1 MNSKLLESWSEGIF
15 RSIVAI
21 GRPGKPLFIYI
32 DSEILG
38 EIANLNPKDAQK
50 AFAKSFL
57 THYKRGLGDS
67 PFENAVLEALKW
79 PKTPGF
85 KSATKPQILPLLALC
100 VIAVTDKSSSP
111 RQGVYSLLN
120 ELLGE
125 NEEQGKPKGYEFM
138 PEIWEIWNKWL
149 KNSGSKYGKPTA
161 RVIDQYALQGYAR
174 SQGFIRRRERVYITD
189 FFSDSG
195 ILPGTEMQKEYLLS
209 LFETWLR
216 GQGRKEL
223 LLYKKIFENSEVI
236 TREIFSEIL
245 VNELENWDGLTQTE
259 SGGDSLVGYLAR
271 DSFSS
276 NWEVIC
282 SVQKKMLGIK
292 IDLGDGPATIDE
304 SWPLIYISQIESKKI
319 SEVLKR
325 GITYKL
331 NESLSLK
338 AGGRNFYLFSNGKY
352 GFSGYVEERNPKLFT
367 KYTLLVEAT
376 LLEEMKISLD
386 AYNSTYTEPALDTE
400 TGYYEIQDLVFAT
413 RRISNDSK
421 IKFKFPIDPPPK
433 ITLVGGLQFGKNQYE
448 KNYPPKLHLPF
459 DNRYE
464 LLIDGER
471 VGFSED
477 QDYIELSKLNL
488 KIGSHEVQFGE
499 TSIVFFLVESK
510 RIEPASMSKGI
521 PLVNISGSI
530 KLGTLKSNK
539 ESEAPC
545 ARGAFFPKTSVP
557 LQSGYLKIPYEYTYV
572 FLLQDNEKILRQINV
587 ERGARFTR
595 SKWRGIL
602 NVPESKLDLELL
614 SQVFSGEGYLI
625 FKQSSARKCSIFRVQ
640 GKKDDKSAAPR
651 YISNS
656 ANGAIESILLSDWDL
671 HQNEGAIDEQTV
683 RAKLQKIRLTAPMTQ
698 MISTSEIFRK
708 FKEIDDASVEFG
720 PLDFLL
726 EWISEQDDS
735 SVSFEEFEIAWQ
747 TLEMAG
753 YQDNW
758 RQTASYLE
766 QLGHVEVDNGLKKIL
781 VHPSVA
787 NVLQGE
793 GDYAVLS
800 GSRPYKLQ
808 EILAGT
814 APELLKNSKDFESII
829 EYKLRH
835 QPKDAREVDAP
846 NTGPAIALIK
856 SSDFFGE
863 KTQSALNSIG
873 IEVCYNTGTRYL
885 VFSPT
890 VLEVAY
896 IGQEYDLSLSNKFE
910 KFGGF
915 QSLDNGFREIWRSIN
930 SDQDAGIYRYIR
942 ENSYKTLAVRF
953 EIGEPLYELDTRWAR
968 YLYLSHYKR
977 LRPSG
982 YGAAQQL
989 HNTLPWLTEIREDKL
1004 LFVPSCIRLPGVVSQ
1019 GLILQSGI
1027 PLETYESGDL
1037 YQNIGQGEVAELA
1050 RILGF
1055 DLIKSETGHDL
1066 IQRGFA
1072 SDLNLRYGI
1081 YL

>member
-1 MNSKLLESWSEGIF
+1 MNPKLLESWSEGIF
-15 RSIVAI
+15 RAIVAV
-21 GRPGKPLFIYI
+21 GRPGKPLFIYV

-57 THYKRGLGDS
+57 SHYKRGEGDS
-67 PFENAVLEALKW
+67 PFENAILEALKW

-85 KSATKPQILPLLALC
+85 KSSAKPQILPLLALC
-100 VIAVTDKSSSP
+100 VIAVTDKSPSP

-125 NEEQGKPKGYEFM
+125 NEEQGKPKGYESI

-149 KNSGSKYGKPTA
+149 KNSGSKFGKPTA

-174 SQGFIRRRERVYITD
+174 SQGFIRRRERVCVTD

-195 ILPGTEMQKEYLLS
+195 ILPGTELQKEYLLS

-216 GQGRKEL
+216 GQGRREL

-259 SGGDSLVGYLAR
+259 SGGDSLVGYIAR

-319 SEVLKR
+319 SEVLKK

-338 AGGRNFYLFSNGKY
+338 VGGRNFYLFSNGKY
-352 GFSGYVEERNPKLFT
+352 GFSGFVEERNPKLFT
-367 KYTLLVEAT
+367 KYNLLVEAS
-376 LLEEMKISLD
+376 LLDEMIVSLE
-386 AYNSTYTEPALDTE
+386 AYNSTYLEPEIDEE
-400 TGYYEIQDLVFAT
+400 TGFYEIRDLVFAT
-413 RRISNDSK
+413 RKISNDSK

-433 ITLVGGLQFGKNQYE
+433 ISLVGGLQFGKNQYE
-448 KNYPPKLHLPF
+448 KSYPPKLQLPF
-459 DNRYE
+459 GNRVE
-464 LLIDGER
+464 LLIDGIKVE
-471 VGFSED
+471 FSED
-477 QDYIELSKLNL
+477 QDLIELSKFNL
-488 KIGSHEVQFGE
+488 KLGSHEVQFGE
-499 TSIVFFLVESK
+499 TNIIFVLVESK
-510 RIEPASMSKGI
+510 RINPGSMSKGI

-530 KLGTLKSNK
+530 KLGTLKSTI
-539 ESEAPC
+539 ETQVPC
-545 ARGAFFPKTSVP
+545 ARGAFFPKTNVP
-557 LQSGYLKIPYEYTYV
+557 LQNEFMKIPYEYSYV
-572 FLLQDNEKILRQINV
+572 FLLPDNEMNLRQINV

-602 NVPESKLDLELL
+602 NVPESKLNLELL

-625 FKQSSARKCSIFRVQ
+625 FKQSSVRKCTILRVQ
-640 GKKDDKSAAPR
+640 GKKNDKSTAPR
-651 YISNS
+651 YMSNS
-656 ANGAIESILLSDWDL
+656 ANSAVESILLSDWDL
-671 HQNEGAIDEQTV
+671 NQSEGAIDEQTV
-683 RAKLQKIRLTAPMTQ
+683 RAKLQKIRLVAPNTQ
-698 MISTSEIFRK
+698 MISTSEIFSK
-708 FKEIDDASVEFG
+708 FKKIDDARVDFG

-747 TLEMAG
+747 TLEVGG
-753 YQDNW
+753 YQNHW
-758 RQTASYLE
+758 RQTANHLE
-766 QLGHVEVDNGLKKIL
+766 QLGHVEVDNGSKRIS

-800 GSRPYKLQ
+800 GSRPYRLQ

-814 APELLKNSKDFESII
+814 ASELLKNPKDFENVI
-829 EYKLRH
+829 EYKLRY
-835 QPKDAREVDAP
+835 QPKDAREVDSP
-846 NTGPAIALIK
+846 NMGPAIALIK
-856 SSDFFGE
+856 SSDFFAE
-863 KTQSALNSIG
+863 KTRLALKSIG
-873 IEVCYNTGTRYL
+873 IEVCYNTGTKYL

-890 VLEVAY
+890 VLEVAN
-896 IGQEYDLSLSNKFE
+896 IGQKYDLSLSNKFE

-915 QSLDNGFREIWRSIN
+915 RILDNGFRETWRSVN
-930 SDQDAGIYRYIR
+930 SDQDAGIYRYVR

-953 EIGEPLYELDTRWAR
+953 ENGEPLYELDARWAR
-968 YLYLSHYKR
+968 YLFLSHYQR
-977 LRPSG
+977 LGPVG
-982 YGAAQQL
+982 DTAAQL
-989 HNTLPWLTEIREDKL
+989 LRNSLPWLTEIREDKL

-1027 PLETYESGDL
+1027 PIETYESGDL

-1055 DLIKSETGHDL
+1055 DLIKSETGHDV

-1072 SDLNLRYGI
+1072 GDLNLRYGI

>member
-1 MNSKLLESWSEGIF
+1 MNPKLLESWSEGIF
-15 RSIVAI
+15 KSIIAV
-21 GRPGKPLFIYI
+21 GRPGKPLFIYV

-57 THYKRGLGDS
+57 NYYKRGEGDS
-67 PFENAVLEALKW
+67 PFENAILEALNW

-85 KSATKPQILPLLALC
+85 KSSTKPQILPLLALC
-100 VIAVTDKSSSP
+100 VIAVTDKSPSP
-111 RQGVYSLLN
+111 RQSVYSLLN

-125 NEEQGKPKGYEFM
+125 DEEQGKPKGYEFI

-149 KNSGSKYGKPTA
+149 KNSGSKFGKPTA

-195 ILPGTEMQKEYLLS
+195 ILPGTELQKEYLLS

-216 GQGRKEL
+216 GQGKKEL

-259 SGGDSLVGYLAR
+259 SGGDSLVGYIAR

-276 NWEVIC
+276 NWEVVC

-304 SWPLIYISQIESKKI
+304 SWPLIYISKIESKKI
-319 SEVLKR
+319 SEILKK

-338 AGGRNFYLFSNGKY
+338 VGGRNFYLFLNGKF

-367 KYTLLVEAT
+367 KYNLLVEAS
-376 LLEEMKISLD
+376 LLDEMIVSLE
-386 AYNSTYTEPALDTE
+386 AYHSTYLEPELDEE
-400 TGYYEIQDLVFAT
+400 TGFYEIRDLVFAT
-413 RRISNDSK
+413 RRISNEFK

-433 ITLVGGLQFGKNQYE
+433 ISLVGGLQFGKNQYE
-448 KNYPPKLHLPF
+448 KNYPPKLQLPF

-464 LLIDGER
+464 LLIDGKKVE
-471 VGFSED
+471 FSED
-477 QDYIELSKLNL
+477 QDHIELSQLNL
-488 KIGSHEVQFGE
+488 KLGSHEVQFGE
-499 TSIVFFLVESK
+499 TTIMFILVQSK
-510 RIEPASMSKGI
+510 RIEPNSISKGI

-530 KLGTLKSNK
+530 KLGTLKSDK
-539 ESEAPC
+539 ETEVPC
-545 ARGAFFPKTSVP
+545 ARGAFFPKTNVP
-557 LQSGYLKIPYEYTYV
+557 LQNRFMRLPYEYSYV
-572 FLLQDNEKILRQINV
+572 FLLQDNEMILRQINL
-587 ERGARFTR
+587 ETGARFTR
-595 SKWRGIL
+595 SKWREIL
-602 NVPESKLDLELL
+602 NVPESKLNLELL
-614 SQVFSGEGYLI
+614 GQVFSGEGYLI
-625 FKQSSARKCSIFRVQ
+625 FKQASARRCTILRVL
-640 GKKDDKSAAPR
+640 GKKDEISAAPR
-651 YISNS
+651 YLSNS
-656 ANGAIESILLSDWDL
+656 ANRAIESILLSDWDL
-671 HQNEGAIDEQTV
+671 NQSEVSVDEKVV
-683 RAKLQKIRLTAPMTQ
+683 RAKLQKIRLVAPNTQ
-698 MISTSEIFRK
+698 MTSSSEIFRK
-708 FKEIDDASVEFG
+708 FKEIDEARVDFG

-747 TLEMAG
+747 TLEVGG

-758 RQTASYLE
+758 RQTANYLE
-766 QLGHVEVDNGLKKIL
+766 QLGHVEFDNGLKRIS

-800 GSRPYKLQ
+800 GSRPYRLQ

-814 APELLKNSKDFESII
+814 ASELLKNPKDFENII

-835 QPKDAREVDAP
+835 QPKDARELDSP
-846 NTGPAIALIK
+846 NMGPAMALIK
-856 SSDFFGE
+856 SSDFFAE
-863 KTQSALNSIG
+863 KTRSALSSIG
-873 IEVCYNTGTRYL
+873 IEVCYNSGTKYL

-890 VLEVAY
+890 VLEVAF
-896 IGQEYDLSLSNKFE
+896 IGQRYDLSLSNKFE

-915 QSLDNGFREIWRSIN
+915 RLLDNHFREKWSSVN
-930 SDQDAGIYRYIR
+930 SDQGAGIYRYIR

-953 EIGEPLYELDTRWAR
+953 ENGEPLYELDARWAR
-968 YLYLSHYKR
+968 YLYLSHYQS
-977 LRPSG
+977 LGPVG
-982 YGAAQQL
+982 DAVAQQSR
-989 HNTLPWLTEIREDKL
+989 NALPWLTEIKEEKL
-1004 LFVPSCIRLPGVVSQ
+1004 LFVPSCIRLPGVVSR

-1027 PLETYESGDL
+1027 PIETYESGDL
-1037 YQNIGQGEVAELA
+1037 YQNIGQVEVAELA

-1055 DLIKSETGHDL
+1055 DLIKSETGHDV

-1072 SDLNLRYGI
+1072 RDLNLRYGI